1 VHRPAIETR
10 AFELPLR
17 CRYLVRPGTAPPER
31 SLVFLALH
39 GHAMTPELMLGLTA
53 PLIGEEHTIAALQGP
68 YQIWVNAEDTPRS
81 KVAFH
86 WATSFEPEHSRR
98 LHQQMILRVL
108 EECRVD
114 PARAVLVGYSQSVSL
129 NYRFVCAHPEAV
141 RGVIGI
147 CGGLP
152 GDWDQETARSNAAAL
167 HICTREDQYYPTS
180 VTDTYAE
187 RLRRRIA
194 DVEVHTL
201 EGGHRIPSAAA
212 GPIRAWVERVY
223 DALL

>member
-1 VHRPAIETR
+1 M
-10 AFELPLR
+10 R

-39 GHAMTPELMLGLTA
+39 GHAMTPELMLNLTE
-53 PLIGEEHTIAALQGP
+53 PLIGAEHTIAALQGT
-68 YQIWVNAEDTPRS
+68 YQIWVNAENTAGS

-86 WATSFEPEHSRR
+86 WATSFEPEHSQR

-108 EECRVD
+108 EDCRVD
-114 PARAVLVGYSQSVSL
+114 PSRAVLVGYSQSVSL

-141 RGVIGI
+141 HGVIGI

-167 HICTREDQYYPTS
+167 HLCTREDQYYPTQ
-180 VTDTYAE
+180 VTETYAE

-201 EGGHRIPSAAA
+201 EGGHRIPSSA
-212 GPIRAWVERVY
+212 GPLIQGWLGRVFGGLTQP
-223 DALL
+223 ASTVAGAP

>member
-1 VHRPAIETR
+1 MHRPGIETR

-17 CRYLVRPGTAPPER
+17 CRYLVRPGTAPTER

-39 GHAMTPELMLGLTA
+39 CHAMTPELMLGLTTS
-53 PLIGEEHTIAALQGP
+53 LIGDEHTIAALQGP
-68 YQIWVNAEDTPRS
+68 YQIWVNGDDAQRS

-86 WATSFEPEHSRR
+86 WSTSFEPEHSRR
-98 LHQQMILRVL
+98 LHHQMILRVL
-108 EECRVD
+108 EECRLE
-114 PARAVLVGYSQSVSL
+114 PARAVLLGYSQSVSL

-141 RGVIGI
+141 RGVIGV

-152 GDWDQETARSNAAAL
+152 GDWDQETARSNAAVL
-167 HICTREDQYYPTS
+167 HICTREDQYYPTQ

-201 EGGHRIPSAAA
+201 EGGHRIPSAA
-212 GPIRAWVERVY
+212 GPFIRNWLGRVFG
-223 DALL
+223 A